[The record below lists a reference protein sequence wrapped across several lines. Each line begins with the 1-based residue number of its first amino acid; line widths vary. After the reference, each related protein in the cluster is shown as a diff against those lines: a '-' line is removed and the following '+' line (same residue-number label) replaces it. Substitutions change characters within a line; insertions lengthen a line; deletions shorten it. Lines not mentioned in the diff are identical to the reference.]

1 MRFKDFKLPEQEPT
15 LTKQITDP
23 QKKPSLWSKI
33 KTDFNKGRD
42 ITKQTSGSSAG
53 NIIQQV
59 GALGKGVKDTAKGL
73 RPDFKGGAP
82 AKAKPK
88 ATQPAQASGGAP
100 RMSTDKMLSPKEVK
114 DGASFVDPESG
125 TQFTWYSTQ
134 KKWMPNNKTAR
145 PLDLKTGFN
154 QFNLA
159 KQRTKVES
167 IKEGAEA
174 RIQHIEDLIFF
185 QGSQGAKRA
194 LAQLKQLAKSKD
206 NVQIKWDGSP
216 AVIFGRDDDGKFVLT
231 DKGGF
236 VAKGYDGKTKSPQD
250 LEKMFLNRPG
260 AKNDPKG
267 FKALGA
273 NMAKAFPI
281 FEKAVPEDYR
291 GYFKGDILYFNKPNK
306 EQNAFFFKPNIV
318 QYMVKAD
325 SELGKK
331 IESSD
336 VGVVIHREVDQE
348 GNESPLSDIDM
359 FKGGR
364 LLVIP
369 PVTVSE
375 APKVDES
382 SVGQLESLIN
392 KNSSSIDSFLNTNK
406 LREMKVSDFP
416 QILYTYV
423 NSKVDSGMQN
433 LGRDFLKWLANSKVS
448 QNKQQKIQQYV
459 KENINTFSAIWDT
472 VTGIQNVKN
481 NIISQLDTQDNDVTA
496 SIGNKPGGEGYVLT
510 DPKGDM
516 KLVSRGAG
524 GFAQANRSV
533 QR

>member
-73 RPDFKGGAP
+73 RPDFKGSAP
-82 AKAKPK
+82 AKPK
-88 ATQPAQASGGAP
+88 AKASAPAQASGGAP

-250 LEKMFLNRPG
+250 
-260 AKNDPKG
+260 
-267 FKALGA
+267 
-273 NMAKAFPI
+273 
-281 FEKAVPEDYR
+281 
-291 GYFKGDILYFNKPNK
+291 
-306 EQNAFFFKPNIV
+306 
-318 QYMVKAD
+318 
-325 SELGKK
+325 
-331 IESSD
+331 
-336 VGVVIHREVDQE
+336 
-348 GNESPLSDIDM
+348 
-359 FKGGR
+359 
-364 LLVIP
+364 
-369 PVTVSE
+369 
-375 APKVDES
+375 
-382 SVGQLESLIN
+382 
-392 KNSSSIDSFLNTNK
+392 
-406 LREMKVSDFP
+406 
-416 QILYTYV
+416 
-423 NSKVDSGMQN
+423 
-433 LGRDFLKWLANSKVS
+433 
-448 QNKQQKIQQYV
+448 
-459 KENINTFSAIWDT
+459 
-472 VTGIQNVKN
+472 
-481 NIISQLDTQDNDVTA
+481 
-496 SIGNKPGGEGYVLT
+496 
-510 DPKGDM
+510 
-516 KLVSRGAG
+516 
-524 GFAQANRSV
+524 
-533 QR
+533 